1 MDAVDHWFQGDG
13 GVNDDLIDDLRAYG
27 ADETVL
33 PDGMTKVKEFAVWPE
48 NQDALLLFLRCQ
60 TQWRMT
66 LGGVVGLDYAVVF
79 SMMDLYAVDN
89 KRQVMEDLQ
98 LMEGR
103 AKKLINDAAAKESA
117 KTAKRKG

>member
-33 PDGMTKVKEFAVWPE
+33 PDGMTKVKEFEVWPE